1 MADRQLVGGRR
12 LGKLLPIRPAAVSE
26 VANLFLM
33 HRAIGITQRTARLSV
48 RMDGDD
54 AYNELTRSMSSTR
67 SFTSTHAIN
76 ADVEKDRWSVEA
88 AAQSAIE

>member
-1 MADRQLVGGRR
+1 
-12 LGKLLPIRPAAVSE
+12 
-26 VANLFLM
+26 
-33 HRAIGITQRTARLSV
+33 
-48 RMDGDD
+48 MDGDD

-88 AAQSAIE
+88 AAQSSIK